1 LQIYGYNSDLYQNIS
16 EAMALQ
22 KNQGLVAISIL
33 LQTGDL
39 SNPELRIITSQLHKI
54 VHRGEEAQL
63 KYLSLRDLLP
73 ETQYYMTYEGST
85 TMPGCYET
93 VTWIVMNKPIYIT
106 KQQLFALRR
115 LMQGDERNPKAPL
128 ADNFRPTMDL
138 NQRTIRTNIDF
149 KRIPGSEC
157 PTMNRRVEYQANVRD
172 RQKGP

>member
-1 LQIYGYNSDLYQNIS
+1 
-16 EAMALQ
+16 MALQ
-22 KNQGLVAISIL
+22 KNQGLVGISIL

-39 SNPELRIITSQLHKI
+39 SNPELRIITSQLHRI

-149 KRIPGSEC
+149 KRIP
-157 PTMNRRVEYQANVRD
+157 PTFETGRKDLDTAFVHAQWHTKR
-172 RQKGP
+172 